1 MTAESLPP
9 PALSPPAGV
18 VFDMDGVL
26 VDSAGAHFESWRAL
40 GAENGLTITQ
50 AQFAATFG
58 RHNGD
63 IVPILFGAVSQQRLT
78 ALADRKEA
86 LYRDIVRGR
95 VPAVPGAADLVR
107 ELRAAGL
114 RLAVGSSGPL
124 ANIRLI
130 LRELGVSEL
139 FDAIS
144 SGEDVTRGK
153 PDPQVF
159 QIACERLGLPP
170 QRCIVIEDAPVGIA
184 AAKAAGCRAVAVML
198 HHGRDK
204 FTEADVVVER
214 LSDLIL
220 EKAWR
225 TAS

>member
-1 MTAESLPP
+1 MKPDSAPP
-9 PALSPPAGV
+9 PALSPLAGV
-18 VFDMDGVL
+18 IFDMDGVL

-40 GAENGLTITQ
+40 GAEKGLTITQ

-63 IVPILFGAVSQQRLT
+63 IVPILFGAVSPERLT